1 MKTEPIA
8 RKVTPEL
15 VRAIYQM
22 TLEGKTKQQM
32 SEVLDVS
39 ADLIKRIRSGRYPC
53 MDAATQAVW
62 QETFGAPN
70 APTSPNPPGISVF
83 AGPAATVVPLDLF
96 KRPMRPYPHAAKK
109 LAPVISNT
117 TEAVPLSPETET
129 EKEEP
134 MLLPKQTLSA
144 QARKHFALPFTNPFD
159 GEVTRDEDMF
169 VNGEIRFVRESAWQA
184 AIGGRFVAI
193 VGESGA
199 GKTTMLEDLKDQILK
214 EHKPLVF
221 IEPSVLGM
229 EESDTRGKS
238 IKSAGIQT
246 AIVMTLNPSENVAQS
261 DEKRA
266 RQVKRMLEESTTA
279 GHSHLLVIE
288 EAHSLPIPT
297 LKHLKRLHERMRLG
311 RRPMLGILLLG
322 HPELEGKLNRFD
334 VREVMQ
340 RCEVARL
347 CPLGDD
353 LQAYLQFRANTVGRK
368 LDDFITPD
376 GVAELATRLTISA
389 GANSKQV
396 SLLYPLNVNNW
407 LVAAL
412 NTAAGLGAPKVDRDV
427 IRQV

>member
-1 MKTEPIA
+1 MSRPV
-8 RKVTPEL
+8 KVTPAVVAQVL
-15 VRAIYQM
+15 ALRAAGQSIRLTALQAGVSKA
-22 TLEGKTKQQM
+22 TVKQ
-32 SEVLDVS
+32 LS
-39 ADLIKRIRSGRYPC
+39 AGTYPNNLLA
-53 MDAATQAVW
+53 MDMKAPAPSNAAAHTSA
-62 QETFGAPN
+62 API
-70 APTSPNPPGISVF
+70 PVF
-83 AGPAATVVPLDLF
+83 ASMAQILG
-96 KRPMRPYPHAAKK
+96 HAKK
-109 LAPVISNT
+109 LAPVVSHT
-117 TEAVPLSPETET
+117 PEAVPVSPVTET

-144 QARKHFALPFTNPFD
+144 EARKRFALPFANPFD

-199 GKTTMLEDLKDQILK
+199 GKTTMLEDLKDQIIK

-229 EESDTRGKS
+229 EDSDTKGKS

-246 AIVMTLNPSENVAQS
+246 AIVMTLNPSEGVAQS

-347 CPLGDD
+347 CPLGED
-353 LQAYLQFRANTVGRK
+353 LLAYLTFRAASVGRK
-368 LDDFITPD
+368 LDEFITPD
-376 GVAELATRLTISA
+376 GVAELAKRLTINA

-407 LVAAL
+407 MVAAL
-412 NTAAGLGAPKVDRDV
+412 NTAAGFGAPRVDRDIV
-427 IRQV
+427 LAV

>member
-1 MKTEPIA
+1 MSQNTNQNALQPFQNIPDSNMSTSIG
-8 RKVTPEL
+8 TPTKNTASALLHEL
-15 VRAIYQM
+15 GIPQSELCRA
-22 TLEGKTKQQM
+22 TGLGKATINRICRHGQWPTFN
-32 SEVLDVS
+32 
-39 ADLIKRIRSGRYPC
+39 ADLAAAAIDGYLVKRGL
-53 MDAATQAVW
+53 T
-62 QETFGAPN
+62 PN
-70 APTSPNPPGISVF
+70 QVQRLHKA
-83 AGPAATVVPLDLF
+83 L
-96 KRPMRPYPHAAKK
+96 HQK

-117 TEAVPLSPETET
+117 TEAVPVSPVTET
-129 EKEEP
+129 EKEDP

-144 QARKHFALPFTNPFD
+144 EARKRFALPFANPFD
-159 GEVTRDEDMF
+159 GEVTSDAEMF

-184 AIGGRFVAI
+184 AIGGRFCAI
-193 VGESGA
+193 VGESGS
-199 GKTTMLEDLKDQILK
+199 GKTTMLEDLKDKILK
-214 EHKPLVF
+214 EHKPIVF

-229 EESDTRGKS
+229 EDSDTRGKS

-246 AIVMTLNPSENVAQS
+246 AIVMTLNPSEGVAQS

-347 CPLGDD
+347 CPLGED
-353 LQAYLQFRANTVGRK
+353 LLAYLTFRAASVGRK
-368 LDDFITPD
+368 LDEFISQD
-376 GVAELATRLTISA
+376 GVAELARRLTISA

-407 LVAAL
+407 MVAAL
-412 NTAAGLGAPKVDRDV
+412 NTAASFGAPRVDRDIV
-427 IRQV
+427 LAV

>member
-1 MKTEPIA
+1 MSRPV
-8 RKVTPEL
+8 KVTPEAAAQL
-15 VRAIYQM
+15 RSAGKTRAEIARQLGVSVRAVAYALANTAKTNEKPCKRGAK
-22 TLEGKTKQQM
+22 TLAGTSASPQ
-32 SEVLDVS
+32 VVS
-39 ADLIKRIRSGRYPC
+39 ASETVFSGI
-53 MDAATQAVW
+53 AQA
-62 QETFGAPN
+62 
-70 APTSPNPPGISVF
+70 
-83 AGPAATVVPLDLF
+83 L
-96 KRPMRPYPHAAKK
+96 HKK
-109 LAPVISNT
+109 LAPEVSDT
-117 TEAVPLSPETET
+117 PEAVPVSPETET

-144 QARKHFALPFTNPFD
+144 DARKRFALPFANPFD
-159 GEVTRDEDMF
+159 GEVSSDADMF
-169 VNGEIRFVRESAWQA
+169 VNGEIRFVRERAWQA
-184 AIGGRFVAI
+184 AIGGRFCAI

-229 EESDTRGKS
+229 EDSDTRGKS
-238 IKSAGIQT
+238 IKSAGIQA
-246 AIVMTLNPSENVAQS
+246 AIVMTLNPSEGVAQS

-311 RRPMLGILLLG
+311 GRRPMLGILLLG

-340 RCEVARL
+340 RCEVTHL

-353 LQAYLQFRANTVGRK
+353 LAAYLTFRAASVGRK
-368 LDDFITPD
+368 LDEFITQD
-376 GVAELATRLTISA
+376 GVAELAARLTISA

-407 LVAAL
+407 MVAAL
-412 NTAAGLGAPKVDRDV
+412 NTAAGLGAPRVDRDV

>member
-1 MKTEPIA
+1 MVRVVFKHTAKNLTSVQISE
-8 RKVTPEL
+8 KVGLGAST
-15 VRAIYQM
+15 VRQ
-22 TLEGKTKQQM
+22 L
-32 SEVLDVS
+32 
-39 ADLIKRIRSGRYPC
+39 RSGRLPLNSAC
-53 MDAATQAVW
+53 FTVW
-62 QETFGAPN
+62 QKTFGTKSPGDSVN
-70 APTSPNPPGISVF
+70 NCFKPPSSAPTGLKVTSYQ
-83 AGPAATVVPLDLF
+83 T
-96 KRPMRPYPHAAKK
+96 PYPVPATAPISRSAKK
-109 LAPVISNT
+109 LASKVST
-117 TEAVPLSPETET
+117 TPEAVPSTPTQIET

-144 QARKHFALPFTNPFD
+144 EARKRFALPFANPFD

-199 GKTTMLEDLKDQILK
+199 GKTTMLEDLKEQILK

-229 EESDTRGKS
+229 EDSDTKGKS

-246 AIVMTLNPSENVAQS
+246 AIVMTLNPSEGVAQS

-353 LQAYLQFRANTVGRK
+353 LLAYLTFRAASVGRK
-368 LDDFITPD
+368 LDEFITPD
-376 GVAELATRLTISA
+376 GVAELAKRLTINA

-407 LVAAL
+407 MVAAL
-412 NTAAGLGAPKVDRDV
+412 NTAAGFGAPRVDRDIV
-427 IRQV
+427 LAV